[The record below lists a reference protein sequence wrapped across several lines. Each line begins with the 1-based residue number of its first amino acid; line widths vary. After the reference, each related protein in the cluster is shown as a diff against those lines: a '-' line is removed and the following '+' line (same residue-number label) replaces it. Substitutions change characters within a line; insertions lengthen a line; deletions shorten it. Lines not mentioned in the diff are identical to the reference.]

1 METITSRQLNQMAN
15 KNTERIIY
23 SEIISIRDAVYS
35 AAQKGSGGIHIKL
48 SPKVV
53 LYKTEL
59 LDKLKT
65 VFSDCEIR
73 ILLPEN
79 ILSIIWYTQ

>member
-1 METITSRQLNQMAN
+1 MQSVTSRQLSQMAN
-15 KNTERIIY
+15 RNTEKIIY
-23 SEIISIRDAVYS
+23 SEIISIKDAVYS

-59 LDKLKT
+59 LDTLKT
-65 VFSDCEIR
+65 VFPDCEIR

-79 ILSIIWYTQ
+79 ILSILWYTQ

>member
-1 METITSRQLNQMAN
+1 MVNN
-15 KNTERIIY
+15 NTEKIIY
-23 SEIISIRDAVYS
+23 SEIICIKDAVYS

-53 LYKTEL
+53 FYKTEL
-59 LDKLKT
+59 LNKLKI
-65 VFSDCEIR
+65 VFPDCEIR
-73 ILLPEN
+73 ILSPEN